1 MREARRFIHNT
12 ILLTATSLLMRLL
25 AMSFQVYLTRRIGAA
40 GIGLFELLMSVYGLA
55 TALAIS
61 GVRLSTTRLV
71 LEVSV
76 RHRCSRS
83 GIMKLCLRYA
93 LCLGLGADALL
104 YALSGPVA
112 ALWLD
117 EPQLEPCLRVL
128 AFSLPCLAA
137 SSCLNGLF
145 SAQRQAGRM
154 AVIQVLEFSFH
165 MALTFC
171 ALAVFS
177 PATPAR
183 ACLLLV
189 CCSCLSDLFSAA
201 MAALFYHRER
211 PGRDKTPLFLVGD
224 LLRIA
229 VPDAVGSWVR
239 SGLVSAKH
247 ILIPKGLR
255 RCGASA
261 EGALATYG
269 VIQGM
274 VMPVLGFPSALLG
287 TVSGLLVPEIAES
300 HARGQ
305 TARLFSIMQRVLHL
319 TLLFSFFSSALLL
332 VYGGELGRLLYKSAE
347 AETYIRLL
355 SPLVPL
361 MYLDTAVDGMLKGMG
376 LQTASMRINI
386 LDAAISLM
394 LVWQLIPRVGI
405 GGYLFT
411 IYVSET
417 LNFLLSFRRLRK
429 QAGLWLPFYR
439 SVLAPVMA
447 SMCAMFLP
455 RLVLPGFCMARPLW
469 AAAASGVLY
478 YLLLRMLG
486 SVTRQDVRWF
496 LGIFREH
503 PAKKAGATG
512 GC

>member
-1 MREARRFIHNT
+1 
-12 ILLTATSLLMRLL
+12 
-25 AMSFQVYLTRRIGAA
+25 
-40 GIGLFELLMSVYGLA
+40 
-55 TALAIS
+55 
-61 GVRLSTTRLV
+61 
-71 LEVSV
+71 
-76 RHRCSRS
+76 
-83 GIMKLCLRYA
+83 MKLCLRYA
-93 LCLGLGADALL
+93 LCLGLGAGVLL

-112 ALWLD
+112 ALGLD

-429 QAGLWLPFYR
+429 QAG
-439 SVLAPVMA
+439 
-447 SMCAMFLP
+447 
-455 RLVLPGFCMARPLW
+455 
-469 AAAASGVLY
+469 
-478 YLLLRMLG
+478 
-486 SVTRQDVRWF
+486 
-496 LGIFREH
+496 
-503 PAKKAGATG
+503 
-512 GC
+512 

>member
-1 MREARRFIHNT
+1 
-12 ILLTATSLLMRLL
+12 
-25 AMSFQVYLTRRIGAA
+25 
-40 GIGLFELLMSVYGLA
+40 
-55 TALAIS
+55 
-61 GVRLSTTRLV
+61 
-71 LEVSV
+71 
-76 RHRCSRS
+76 
-83 GIMKLCLRYA
+83 
-93 LCLGLGADALL
+93 
-104 YALSGPVA
+104 
-112 ALWLD
+112 
-117 EPQLEPCLRVL
+117 
-128 AFSLPCLAA
+128 
-137 SSCLNGLF
+137 
-145 SAQRQAGRM
+145 
-154 AVIQVLEFSFH
+154 
-165 MALTFC
+165 
-171 ALAVFS
+171 
-177 PATPAR
+177 
-183 ACLLLV
+183 
-189 CCSCLSDLFSAA
+189 
-201 MAALFYHRER
+201 MAALFYRRER

-305 TARLFSIMQRVLHL
+305 MARLFSIMQRVLHL

-361 MYLDTAVDGMLKGMG
+361 MYLDTSVDGMLKGMG

-386 LDAAISLM
+386 LDAAMSLM

-455 RLVLPGFCMARPLW
+455 RLVLPAFCMVRPLW

-478 YLLLRMLG
+478 YLLLRLLG

-496 LGIFREH
+496 LGIFREN
-503 PAKKAGATG
+503 PAKKAGTTG

>member
-93 LCLGLGADALL
+93 LCLGLGAGALL

-201 MAALFYHRER
+201 MAALFYRRER
-211 PGRDKTPLFLVGD
+211 LGRDKTPLFLVGD

-386 LDAAISLM
+386 LDAAMSLM

-405 GGYLFT
+405 GG
-411 IYVSET
+411 
-417 LNFLLSFRRLRK
+417 
-429 QAGLWLPFYR
+429 
-439 SVLAPVMA
+439 
-447 SMCAMFLP
+447 
-455 RLVLPGFCMARPLW
+455 
-469 AAAASGVLY
+469 
-478 YLLLRMLG
+478 
-486 SVTRQDVRWF
+486 
-496 LGIFREH
+496 
-503 PAKKAGATG
+503 
-512 GC
+512 